1 MSDEYLWDRNG
12 PPDPQIE
19 ELEQTLGA
27 LRYKSRPF
35 EVPAVTQSQRRDFF
49 RNVNLRLAIAAALAI
64 MFLGG
69 VLLVASRRTQNQVP
83 KVAIVNQPNR
93 IEKQEAV
100 AVNSPI
106 GETPSDSSALPQKV
120 AYRNRVNSAN
130 ARRAAARMRQA
141 EIAKDQLMSALKVA
155 SLKLSFA
162 QKKAQDLNQH
172 DQQIRISRKIG

>member
-1 MSDEYLWDRNG
+1 MSDEYLWDRSG
-12 PPDPQIE
+12 PPDPQIQ
-19 ELEQTLGA
+19 ELEQTLGM

-35 EVPAVTQSQRRDFF
+35 EVPAVVPTQQRRFF

-69 VLLVASRRTQNQVP
+69 VLLLAFRRPQNEPP
-83 KVAIVNQPNR
+83 KVAKGNQPSPV
-93 IEKQEAV
+93 EKQDVLA
-100 AVNSPI
+100 ATSP
-106 GETPSDSSALPQKV
+106 TADRPSDSNVLPQKV
-120 AYRNRVNSAN
+120 TYRNRVNAAN
-130 ARRAAARMRQA
+130 ARRAATRIRQA
-141 EIAKDQLMSALKVA
+141 EIAKDQLMSALKLA